1 MALTTVKARNQNNQ
15 YYKIINQ
22 ENVLK
27 KRLEKLKAKK
37 KDLAFKIGFEA
48 IKT

>member
-15 YYKIINQ
+15 YYKIVTQ
-22 ENVLK
+22 ENILK
-27 KRLEKLKAKK
+27 QKLEKLKAKK
-37 KDLAFKIGFEA
+37 KDLAFKLGFEA